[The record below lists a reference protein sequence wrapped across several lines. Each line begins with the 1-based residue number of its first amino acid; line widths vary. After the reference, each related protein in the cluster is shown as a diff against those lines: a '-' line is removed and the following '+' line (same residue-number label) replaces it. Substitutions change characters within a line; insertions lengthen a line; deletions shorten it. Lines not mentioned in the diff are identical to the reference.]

1 MTNAADDLR
10 FSVIYRSL
18 TLHIWLISGLLA
30 MMSCDTAQKPKQ
42 QLPPS
47 PAFLLSLHPE
57 SLVRL
62 GLPDSNRPGGVAA
75 PSELPIEGPWEA
87 VNLAS
92 GVIEYQAALPFDQ
105 VFQGES
111 ADSAPAGLKIFDR
124 NRSAVPYR
132 RNLSSKD
139 RSGCSWRLDGR
150 TITLRVPEDE
160 QPPSTLSAKY
170 PPGTT
175 WLNGLDRAHSTAD
188 DREYAL
194 RRTGLIHDDREG
206 LLLPAPG
213 TAVWRV
219 AIPAGA
225 VLSLEAKILPPSVL
239 DGHTSDGAAL
249 EVLVAENDIERFL
262 GRLVLEPGEDWA
274 GWKLDLTRYAD
285 QDVDL
290 VLRTTPGEGNELDY
304 VFLAEPAIHVPRAT
318 PRRVVLVFVDTL
330 RRDHVGLY
338 GYRDHPTTPV
348 LDAWA
353 EEAVVFHNAHTFSPW
368 TLPSVQ
374 ALLSGR
380 EPHSWSTEHTL
391 PEVLRQEGFTT
402 AFLCANPYLKPAF
415 GMADGWSQYQ
425 FEFMA
430 TAEHQVDAAI
440 ELLDRSQE
448 RDLALMVQF
457 MDPHLPYREPMP
469 FRALWAGSRPTAL
482 PGLVTRDRLIEL
494 KPDDE
499 QLAEIKPWVIDRYDQ
514 NIRYVDE
521 QIGRLLLHL
530 DDDDI
535 VVFFSDHGEEFW
547 DHGGVEHG
555 HTVYEELLAVPLV
568 IKAPGLEPG
577 RVDEPVSLMDVAPTV
592 ADLLGTSLP
601 GARGVS
607 LVGVVGASQEQRELL
622 SKRPVAFGRTLYGDE
637 AWGVYEGDSK
647 WFVWGSQ
654 EHAYD
659 LATDPIEQ
667 KNLVANGSTADRSV
681 PVLEQALGCPVLPVW
696 RVAGQGLRKSTKQR
710 RGSVTLS
717 HPEGFTTAWA
727 TRGIRAET
735 ATPTVVDGEVVV
747 SAGGGKKIPREFYA
761 VGPSTEDSPIGMSLV
776 VDTGTRIFRNSAG
789 GDGAVIEAGT
799 DSHHYTLM
807 AGIAPRCEESAEV
820 EVDEQTLE
828 QLREL
833 GYIE

>member
-1 MTNAADDLR
+1 M
-10 FSVIYRSL
+10 
-18 TLHIWLISGLLA
+18 TLHSWLFFGLLVLS
-30 MMSCDTAQKPKQ
+30 SCDVARKTK
-42 QLPPS
+42 QLPPP
-47 PAFLLSLHPE
+47 PALLLSLHPE

-62 GLPDSNRPGGVAA
+62 ELPESNRPGGTAA
-75 PSELPIEGPWEA
+75 PSELPIEGPWEV
-87 VNLAS
+87 VNLAD

-105 VFQGES
+105 VFLGES
-111 ADSAPAGLKIFDR
+111 TDSAPAGLKFLDK
-124 NRSAVPYR
+124 NRREVPYQ
-132 RNLSSKD
+132 RNLSAKD
-139 RSGCSWRLDGR
+139 RSRCSWRLDGL
-150 TITLRVPEDE
+150 TITLRVPED
-160 QPPSTLSAKY
+160 QLPPSTLSAKY
-170 PPGTT
+170 PPGSM

-188 DREYAL
+188 DHEYAL
-194 RRTGLIHDDREG
+194 RRTGLVHDDREG
-206 LLLPAPG
+206 VLLPAPG

-225 VLSLEAKILPPSVL
+225 ALSLEAKILPSSVL
-239 DGHTSDGAAL
+239 DGHSSDGATL
-249 EVLVAENDIERFL
+249 EMLVTEGGIERFL
-262 GRLVLEPGEDWA
+262 DRLILEPGADWA
-274 GWKLDLTRYAD
+274 HWKVDLARYAD

-290 VLRTTPGEGNELDY
+290 VLRTTPGEGNDLDY
-304 VFLAEPAIHVPRAT
+304 VFLAEPTIHVPRAT
-318 PRRVVLVFVDTL
+318 PHRVVLIFVDTL

-338 GYRDHPTTPV
+338 GYQNHPTTPE

-353 EEAVVFHNAHTFSPW
+353 EGAVVFDNAHTYSPW

-374 ALLSGR
+374 ALLLGR
-380 EPHSWSTEHTL
+380 EPHSWSTKHAL
-391 PEVLRQEGFTT
+391 PEVLRQEGFVT

-415 GMADGWSQYQ
+415 GMADGWSRYH

-440 ELLDRSQE
+440 DLLDRSQE

-469 FRALWAGSRPTAL
+469 FRGLWAGSRPSAL
-482 PGLVTRDRLIEL
+482 PGLVTRDRLVEL
-494 KPDDE
+494 EADEE
-499 QLAEIKPWVIDRYDQ
+499 QLAKIKPWVIERYDQ
-514 NIRYVDE
+514 NIRYVDA
-521 QIGRLLLHL
+521 QIGRLLQHL

-577 RVDEPVSLMDVAPTV
+577 RVDEPVSLMDVAPTIT
-592 ADLLGTSLP
+592 DLLGASLP
-601 GARGVS
+601 GSRGVS
-607 LVGVVGASQEQRELL
+607 LVAVAGGSTDQRESL
-622 SKRPVAFGRTLYGDE
+622 SKRPVAFGQTLYGDE

-667 KNLVANGSTADRSV
+667 KNLVADGSTADRSL
-681 PVLEQALGCPVLPVW
+681 PALEQALGCPVFPVW
-696 RVAGQGLRKSTKQR
+696 RVAGHGLRKSTKQG

-717 HPEGFTTAWA
+717 HPEGFTAAWA
-727 TRGIRAET
+727 APGIRVET

-747 SAGGGKKIPREFYA
+747 TAGGGKRIPREFYA
-761 VGPSTEDSPIGMSLV
+761 IGPSTEHSPVGMSLV
-776 VDTGTRIFRNSAG
+776 VDTGTRIFRNTTG
-789 GDGAVIEAGT
+789 GDGDESALDGDIIEAGKA
-799 DSHHYTLM
+799 SHHYTLM